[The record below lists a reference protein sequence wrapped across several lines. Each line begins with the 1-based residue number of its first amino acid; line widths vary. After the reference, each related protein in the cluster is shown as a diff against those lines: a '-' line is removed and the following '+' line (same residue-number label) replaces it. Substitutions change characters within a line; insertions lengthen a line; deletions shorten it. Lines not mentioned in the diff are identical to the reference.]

1 MAALDH
7 SSDDRTFHLGQGQKT
22 GPVKGAGT
30 RFHKTERLDS
40 GEIIEDI
47 LPPGRRTENYLIR
60 TPDGTLRELKVMR
73 ELPADPAAG
82 AELARQTG
90 ALPSLTGLLPV
101 IRSGSFPDGACFS
114 VTEYRDVP
122 TYEKM
127 ISMLSPLPAMRALA
141 LIYMPAVILARCWQ
155 NGLFH
160 GGLTPSDILY
170 EPQTGNTICG
180 IGLSE
185 WRTRFFPQLRTRPGQ
200 WYSAPETTDGKSVW
214 QSDQYALGIMLF
226 QLLTGV
232 LPFYAEDPA
241 ELARMHRETTMP
253 LPRERNPQT
262 DIPAPVNAVIVRMT
276 MKSPDARYRSWE
288 NLLSDLEHANSF
300 LKKKESTVS

>member
-1 MAALDH
+1 MASLDYKP
-7 SSDDRTFHLGQGQKT
+7 DDRTFHLGQGQKT

-30 RFHKTERLDS
+30 RFHKKERLDT

-47 LPPGRRTENYLIR
+47 LPSGRRTENYLIR

-73 ELPADPAAG
+73 DLPADPAAG

-200 WYSAPETTDGKSVW
+200 WYSAPETTDG
-214 QSDQYALGIMLF
+214 
-226 QLLTGV
+226 
-232 LPFYAEDPA
+232 
-241 ELARMHRETTMP
+241 
-253 LPRERNPQT
+253 
-262 DIPAPVNAVIVRMT
+262 NAGG
-276 MKSPDARYRSWE
+276 E
-288 NLLSDLEHANSF
+288 N
-300 LKKKESTVS
+300 